1 MLRSDRTC
9 VRSLLEAEE
18 GLLQPW
24 CVLFAYAA
32 ALTDQHSTLFPGY
45 RAREAVGKDVPRSPG
60 LSAPKKRN
68 TYSSTDA
75 NAIGQ
80 MEPIDVDFDP
90 PKTLGKRR
98 RTVSSGA
105 SGVPIDGA
113 APTPKSQPSAR
124 PTRKSTRVTKSARK
138 KDTTLDHFA
147 WLGQEFHALA
157 RTCEELA
164 EALE

>member
-1 MLRSDRTC
+1 M
-9 VRSLLEAEE
+9 
-18 GLLQPW
+18 
-24 CVLFAYAA
+24 
-32 ALTDQHSTLFPGY
+32 
-45 RAREAVGKDVPRSPG
+45 
-60 LSAPKKRN
+60 
-68 TYSSTDA
+68 YSSTDA
-75 NAIGQ
+75 NSIGQ
-80 MEPIDVDFDP
+80 MDPIDGDFDP

-113 APTPKSQPSAR
+113 APTPKPQPSAR

-138 KDTTLDHFA
+138 KDTSDLFA
-147 WLGQEFHALA
+147 RLRQEFHTLA